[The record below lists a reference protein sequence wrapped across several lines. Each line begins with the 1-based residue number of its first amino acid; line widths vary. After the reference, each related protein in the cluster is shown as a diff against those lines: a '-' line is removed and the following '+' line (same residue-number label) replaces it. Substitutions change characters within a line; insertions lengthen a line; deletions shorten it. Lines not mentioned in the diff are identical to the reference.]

1 MGLGLFIKS
10 AKSLGFCSGNKK
22 IKQNKK
28 LWLRAQTETKSCLT
42 SALRLAQA
50 LCAMRAHNASV
61 VTFQLLCRL
70 HVKRQNE
77 YS

>member
-1 MGLGLFIKS
+1 MGLGLFIKA

-28 LWLRAQTETKSCLT
+28 LWLRAQTKTKSFLT

-50 LCAMRAHNASV
+50 LCAIRAQIVSV
-61 VTFQLLCRL
+61 VTLQLLCRL